1 MQRQLL
7 ESAFLKLSPGASI
20 LLATNNDAGGKHL
33 AEQIKGIALAT
44 GRDDF
49 ALMDSHPEC
58 EGADWNDVLRVDGLR
73 PAPAIKA
80 EFV

>member
-58 EGADWNDVLRVDGLR
+58 EGADWNDVLRVDGPR